1 MQSGTIMSVKTVEGT
16 SVKSKIW
23 GSFSFY
29 FLHIFCILSLACNS
43 LLSYVFVIV
52 RPICS
57 FFLYCYL

>member
-29 FLHIFCILSLACNS
+29 FLHIFCIYLSL
-43 LLSYVFVIV
+43 VIV
-52 RPICS
+52 YS
-57 FFLYCYL
+57 AMYS